1 MKKILIFAIV
11 LASLM
16 YASSASALGEKEK
29 NVLAVLGGILMVDKI
44 ADHYKRKNDKDVY
57 NSHFEKEKLE
67 VERAYMEGVARRQ
80 REELEAKKHAAYR
93 CGYDGICE

>member
-29 NVLAVLGGILMVDKI
+29 NVLAVLGGILVVDKI

-67 VERAYMEGVARRQ
+67 VEQEMVQLKKELRDIYLKCQ
-80 REELEAKKHAAYR
+80 RFQ
-93 CGYDGICE
+93 